1 MPDKN
6 YKIEIDELLKGELKL
21 CHKIYDYAERIENHA
36 NNGELEEA
44 NKILKKREEEADK
57 IKSIEEKIGIILKEN
72 EITIDK
78 LKDEFGDVILEIS
91 QLLKKILELDDK
103 IKVSLNRE
111 KDIVIE
117 ELKKLKVG
125 KVVYEKYLSSLKGD
139 DGFIDIVE

>member
-1 MPDKN
+1 MTDKN
-6 YKIEIDELLKGELKL
+6 YKIEIDELLNGELKL
-21 CHKIYDYAERIENHA
+21 CHKICDYAERIENLA

-44 NKILKKREEEADK
+44 NKILKEREEEADK
-57 IKSIEEKIGIILKEN
+57 IRSIEEKIGIILKEN
-72 EITIDK
+72 EITIEK

-91 QLLKKILELDDK
+91 QLIKRILELDDK
-103 IKVSLNRE
+103 IKVSIDRE

-117 ELKKLKVG
+117 ELKKLKIG